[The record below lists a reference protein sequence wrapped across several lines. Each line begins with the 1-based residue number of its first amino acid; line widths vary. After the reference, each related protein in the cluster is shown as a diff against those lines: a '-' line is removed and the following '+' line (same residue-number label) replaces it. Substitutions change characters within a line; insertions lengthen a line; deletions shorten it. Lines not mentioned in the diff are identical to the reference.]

1 MGKRDF
7 ENAPDLQHEFESA
20 DRPPS
25 LDLDA
30 QRWEPTEEPDHPR
43 PSEKHLDFDFTP
55 GGWLEQEVHT
65 ELDDQ
70 ARRAI
75 RHLQDRQQDPRDDFH
90 AQGDPWDSMLRK
102 DWDREQS
109 PDRERER

>member
-7 ENAPDLQHEFESA
+7 ESAPDLQHEFQAA
-20 DRPPS
+20 DRPHP

-30 QRWEPTEEPDHPR
+30 QRWESTEEPDYPK

-70 ARRAI
+70 ARAAI
-75 RHLQDRQQDPRDDFH
+75 RRLQDRQQDPRDDFH
-90 AQGDPWDSMLRK
+90 APGDPWDGLLQRH
-102 DWDREQS
+102 WDRQQQ
-109 PDRERER
+109 RERER